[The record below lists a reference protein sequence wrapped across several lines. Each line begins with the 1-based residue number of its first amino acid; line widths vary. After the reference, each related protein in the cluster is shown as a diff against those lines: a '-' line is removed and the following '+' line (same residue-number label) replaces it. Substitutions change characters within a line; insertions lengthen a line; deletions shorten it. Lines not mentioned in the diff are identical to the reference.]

1 MMDDFV
7 SAPWLRRVITTVL
20 LATLVI
26 LGFQVLDPFVVPIV
40 WAAILAYV
48 SWPAYQRLVRLL
60 RGRTTIAALIMTLV
74 ITAAVIVPLAWLI
87 VIMRVEVV
95 RAYQELNTLLLS
107 GPPPALL
114 KLPWIGD
121 RLTELSARMAQDPHA
136 LSIEMHEW
144 ANRSFVE
151 IARVLGGVSRNAVK
165 LFFAVLSLFFVYRD
179 GEKFASQFA
188 RVLEQVL
195 GPRVHNYIEAIGPTV
210 KAVVYGLVLAAVA
223 QGTLAGLGY
232 WIAGVGAPIFLA
244 VLTTVCGLLPFV
256 VPLLW
261 GSVGFW
267 LIATGHTAAGIGL
280 LVWGTIVV
288 SWIDNI
294 VRPFVISRE
303 TRIPFLLVM
312 FGVIGGLAAFGLVGL
327 FIGPVILAMLVAIW
341 REWLLES
348 GQPTT

>member
-1 MMDDFV
+1 MEDFV
-7 SAPWLRRVITTVL
+7 SAPWLRRLITVVL
-20 LATLVI
+20 LAILVI
-26 LGFQVLDPFVVPIV
+26 LGFQILDPFIVPMV

-48 SWPAYQRLVRLL
+48 SWPAYQWLVRKLK
-60 RGRTTIAALIMTLV
+60 GRTTLASLLMTIV
-74 ITAAVIVPLAWLI
+74 ITAAVIAPLAWLI

-95 RAYQELNTLLLS
+95 DAYKQIESLLLNS
-107 GPPPALL
+107 SQIPPALL

-121 RLTELSARMAQDPHA
+121 QLSALSARMAQDPHA
-136 LSIEMHEW
+136 LNAELHEW
-144 ANRSFVE
+144 AEKSFIV
-151 IARVLGGVSRNAVK
+151 IAHVLGGVSRNAVK

-179 GEKFASQFA
+179 GQKFAFQFA
-188 RVLEQVL
+188 SVLEQVL
-195 GPRVHNYIEAIGPTV
+195 GPRVHNYIQAIGPTV

-223 QGTLAGLGY
+223 QGTLAGVGY
-232 WIAGVGAPIFLA
+232 WIAGVGAPVFLA
-244 VLTTVCGLLPFV
+244 VLTTVCGLLPFA

-267 LIATGHTAAGIGL
+267 LIATGHMAAGVGL
-280 LVWGTIVV
+280 LIWGTIVV

-312 FGVIGGLAAFGLVGL
+312 FGVIGGVAAFGLVGL
-327 FIGPVILAMLVAIW
+327 FIGPVILAMLIAIW

-348 GQPTT
+348 GQPT